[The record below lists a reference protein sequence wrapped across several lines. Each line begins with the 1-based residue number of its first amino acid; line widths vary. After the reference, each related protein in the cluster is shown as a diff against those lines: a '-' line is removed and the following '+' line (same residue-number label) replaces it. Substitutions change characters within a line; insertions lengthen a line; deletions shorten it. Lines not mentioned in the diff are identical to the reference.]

1 MNKDEKFDAIAKLE
15 SEHIID
21 RVAGQVRGNA
31 LLDFDDHFGLS
42 ELAIEAMSLGI
53 WIFVCEMFALDED
66 QDLMDYT
73 RDHVYAAIIDKAL
86 KKKEAEHE

>member
-15 SEHIID
+15 SEHVID
-21 RVAGQVRGNA
+21 RLAGQVRGNA
-31 LLDFDDHFGLS
+31 LLDFDDHFGLK

-53 WIFVCEMFALDED
+53 WIFVCEMFDLDD
-66 QDLMDYT
+66 DLVDYT

>member
-1 MNKDEKFDAIAKLE
+1 MNRDEKFDAIAKLE
-15 SEHIID
+15 SEHID
-21 RVAGQVRGNA
+21 RLSRQVLGNA
-31 LLDFDDHFGLS
+31 LDVFDDHLGLK
-42 ELAIEAMSLGI
+42 ELAVEAMSLGI
-53 WIFVCEMFALDED
+53 WIFVCEMFDLDED